1 MSPFAR
7 AALSYWLAVTSA
19 LAAGGTGAP
28 HGDELAYAKRAALE
42 CDALAADKHSRTVK
56 LIEVDLDSD
65 SPRWERVAAGS
76 DQEVGAS
83 LTVRLKNERV
93 RVAESHRPAPSG
105 DWELD
110 VKYCFREDGKLAA
123 LQSELRTF
131 QGDVVVRHSRYFG
144 LSGETI
150 QDTRAVLD
158 LTSGKPVRE
167 GNRSFMD
174 RKFRVYQTAD
184 EVIAEVGHDRVYP

>member
-1 MSPFAR
+1 VRVLECFRSIAR
-7 AALSYWLAVTSA
+7 QDALYAKGRTALENPASTRERQRGARSLAVTSA

-93 RVAESHRPAPSG
+93 RVAESHRPAPSVTG
-105 DWELD
+105 IAREVLLSGRRQAGCAPVGAED
-110 VKYCFREDGKLAA
+110 VP
-123 LQSELRTF
+123 
-131 QGDVVVRHSRYFG
+131 GDVVVRHSRYFG
-144 LSGETI
+144 LS
-150 QDTRAVLD
+150 V
-158 LTSGKPVRE
+158 K
-167 GNRSFMD
+167 RS
-174 RKFRVYQTAD
+174 RTLGQSST
-184 EVIAEVGHDRVYP
+184 